1 MPVDGPWSADQGG
14 LLLSL
19 LTESFAV
26 RALVGSLAA
35 GAFAA
40 AVVHFDLVR
49 SPGAR
54 RLVVVA
60 PLLAAAAAV
69 VASVASLDD
78 AYLPQLWVATS
89 ATTTAAGSLL
99 QLFGETFGLDRDRGV
114 DLLVLCY
121 GLVVTILLAR
131 RVAGVVAVRGLVGR
145 ARPADALLAA
155 RLGRLADGF
164 GIRRPQLVLLD
175 GCPGGAFARGRR
187 RAVVAVDPVLVAR
200 LDDAELDGLLAHEL
214 AHVARRDTAVG
225 ALVAIVRAFAFF
237 IPPVHL
243 ASRWLRRE
251 QEESADELASS
262 VTQRPV
268 ALASSIL
275 KVWDRSAELR
285 GQRGVEGLGVA
296 CAAVPSRSALALAG
310 GGAVSRPGMSPALKA
325 LTARVERL
333 IDDSATM
340 TPWQRA
346 VERVLVAGLLATATA
361 AVIVIPGYVATELN
375 TTALSVGYLSP
386 SPSHTVEAP
395 AFATFRALAPEV
407 SASDLRPAAGIAT
420 GSGTS
425 ASALRGCPCVE
436 SQAQLRR
443 GVPAGPPA
451 PAAGL
456 QWRSTSHEP
465 WQVSRPDDGTVQA
478 RPLWTLNDSGP
489 QVGVYL
495 VGTEAR

>member
-1 MPVDGPWSADQGG
+1 MPVDGAGG

-60 PLLAAAAAV
+60 PLLASAAAV
-69 VASVASLDD
+69 VASVVSLDD

-89 ATTTAAGSLL
+89 ATTAAAGSLL
-99 QLFGETFGLDRDRGV
+99 ELFGETFGLDRDRGV
-114 DLLVLCY
+114 DLLVLAY
-121 GLVVTILLAR
+121 GLVVIVLLAR
-131 RVAGVVAVRGLVGR
+131 RAAGVIAVRGLLAR
-145 ARPADALLAA
+145 ARPADAALQARVA
-155 RLGRLADGF
+155 RLAERF
-164 GIRRPQLVLLD
+164 GICQPQLLMLD
-175 GCPGGAFARGRR
+175 ACPGGAFTIGRR

-225 ALVAIVRAFAFF
+225 VAVAIARALAFF

-243 ASRWLRRE
+243 ATRWLRCE

-285 GQRGVEGLGVA
+285 QRGRVEHLGVA
-296 CAAVPSRSALALAG
+296 CAAVPALAG
-310 GGAVSRPGMSPALKA
+310 GGTVPRSGMSPALRA
-325 LTARVERL
+325 ITARVERL
-333 IDDSATM
+333 IDAGAAL

-346 VERVLVAGLLATATA
+346 LERVLVAGLLATAVA
-361 AVIVIPGYVATELN
+361 AVVVVPGYVATELN
-375 TTALSVGYLSP
+375 TTALSIGYLSP
-386 SPSHTVEAP
+386 SPPQTVESP

-407 SASDLRPAAGIAT
+407 SASELRPAAGGA
-420 GSGTS
+420 GG
-425 ASALRGCPCVE
+425 ASSTASSRGCPCVE

-465 WQVSRPDDGTVQA
+465 WRVSQPDDGTVQA